1 MEKQS
6 KRGGARRG
14 AGRKA
19 TGRNVVNSTISLP
32 IESWEK
38 LAELAEA
45 QGISKNKLTARVV
58 QEWLDRQ

>member
-1 MEKQS
+1 MPK
-6 KRGGARRG
+6 GGARRG

-19 TGRNVVNSTISLP
+19 TGKNVVNSTISLP

-45 QGISKNKLTARVV
+45 KKGLSKNKLAARAV

>member
-1 MEKQS
+1 MPK
-6 KRGGARRG
+6 GGYRKG

-19 TGRNVVNSTISLP
+19 TGKNVVNSTISLP

-38 LAELAEA
+38 LEKLAEA
-45 QGISKNKLTARVV
+45 QGISKNKLAARAV

>member
-1 MEKQS
+1 MP
-6 KRGGARRG
+6 RGGARRG

-19 TGRNVVNSTISLP
+19 TGKNVVNSTISLP

-38 LAELAEA
+38 LEKLAEA
-45 QGISKNKLTARVV
+45 QGISKNKLAARAV

>member
-1 MEKQS
+1 MAK
-6 KRGGARRG
+6 GGARQG

-19 TGRNVVNSTISLP
+19 TGKNVANSTISLP

-38 LAELAEA
+38 LEKLAEA
-45 QGISKNKLTARVV
+45 QGISKNKLAARAV

>member
-1 MEKQS
+1 MP
-6 KRGGARRG
+6 RGGARRS

-19 TGRNVVNSTISLP
+19 TGKNVVNSTISLP

-45 QGISKNKLTARVV
+45 QGISKNKLAARAV

>member
-1 MEKQS
+1 MAS
-6 KRGGARRG
+6 NNRGGARRG

-45 QGISKNKLTARVV
+45 QGMSKNKLAARIVMK
-58 QEWLDRQ
+58 WLDKQ

>member
-1 MEKQS
+1 MP
-6 KRGGARRG
+6 RGGARRG

-19 TGRNVVNSTISLP
+19 TGKNVVNSTISLP

-45 QGISKNKLTARVV
+45 KGLSKNKLATRVL

>member
-1 MEKQS
+1 MAK
-6 KRGGARRG
+6 GGARKG

-19 TGRNVVNSTISLP
+19 TGPKVANSTISLP

-45 QGISKNKLTARVV
+45 KGLSKNKLAARAV